1 MDKKELINGIKEVLN
16 LNIFKAVSKG
26 AGAVSLVHE
35 NKAIIFGYNK
45 YPNIYVLGPSLISY
59 ISFPEVEDIL
69 EPYYKKYGLGYQ
81 PYTIYK
87 SSRRFEHLSSIDL
100 FTPDDIQKVGS
111 ELRTMV
117 YEDILPF
124 FEDYKNLSTVI
135 EHMQSLA
142 KEEVSKFICHSPVPR
157 IMVLKKNGNTTDWLD
172 FCEWAVETYKSMA
185 LGPNGMQYEAESKLI
200 IELNEKLKSI

>member
-1 MDKKELINGIKEVLN
+1 MDKKELINGIKEILN
-16 LNIFKAVSKG
+16 LNIFKAVSQG

-45 YPNIYVLGPSLISY
+45 YPNIYVLGPSIISY

-100 FTPDDIQKVGS
+100 YTPDDIQKVGS

-117 YEDILPF
+117 YDDILPF
-124 FEDYKNLSTVI
+124 FEENDTLEKVHEHYLTLPIDKLGFYFVGEIHLKIMVIKAILKIFDFEKYSADVI
-135 EHMQSLA
+135 EFY
-142 KEEVSKFICHSPVPR
+142 K
-157 IMVLKKNGNTTDWLD
+157 
-172 FCEWAVETYKSMA
+172 VESEGQFKHVFAPIYA
-185 LGPNGMQYEAESKLI
+185 FLP
-200 IELNEKLKSI
+200 ELYEKLKTI

>member
-1 MDKKELINGIKEVLN
+1 MDKKKLINGIKEILN
-16 LNIFKAVSKG
+16 LNIFKAVSQG

-45 YPNIYVLGPSLISY
+45 YPNIYVLGPSIISY

-100 FTPDDIQKVGS
+100 YTPDDIQKVGS

-117 YEDILPF
+117 YDDILPF
-124 FEDYKNLSTVI
+124 FEENDTLEKVHEHYLTLPIDKLGFYFVGEIHLKIMVIKAILKIFDFEKYSADVI
-135 EHMQSLA
+135 EFY
-142 KEEVSKFICHSPVPR
+142 K
-157 IMVLKKNGNTTDWLD
+157 
-172 FCEWAVETYKSMA
+172 VESEGQFKHVFAPIYA
-185 LGPNGMQYEAESKLI
+185 FLP
-200 IELNEKLKSI
+200 ELYEKLKTI